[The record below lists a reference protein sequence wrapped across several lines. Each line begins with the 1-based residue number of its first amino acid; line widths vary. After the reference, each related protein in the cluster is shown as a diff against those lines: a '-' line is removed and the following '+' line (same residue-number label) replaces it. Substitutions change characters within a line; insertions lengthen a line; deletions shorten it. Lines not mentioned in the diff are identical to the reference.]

1 MSWHRGPL
9 FGFDLESTGVD
20 VATDRIVTAA
30 IVDIRPGQETRTR
43 TWIVNPGVAI
53 PEAATAVHGV
63 STERA
68 RAEGQHPSTALE
80 EIALELTVALAGGV
94 PIVAFNGSFDLSMTD
109 QELLRYKLGGL
120 EERLGSYDAVSP
132 VLDPHVLDK
141 HLDKYRKG
149 SRTLTA
155 TCGVYGVP
163 LDNAHA
169 ADADAIA
176 ACRLMFK
183 LASKFNLSERFTLHE
198 LHDAQVDWRA
208 EQMLSLAEYF
218 RKQKKDVSDI
228 DPSWPLRRTATER
241 AA

>member
-9 FGFDLESTGVD
+9 FGFDLESSGVD
-20 VATDRIVTAA
+20 VENDRIVTAA
-30 IVDIRPGQETRTR
+30 IVDIRPGKPTRTR
-43 TWIVNPGVAI
+43 TWLVNPGIAI
-53 PEAATAVHGV
+53 PEGATAVHGI
-63 STERA
+63 STEKA
-68 RAEGQHPSTALE
+68 RAEGQHPSVALE

-94 PIVAFNGSFDLSMTD
+94 PVVAFNGSFDLSMTD

-141 HLDKYRKG
+141 RFDKFRRGK
-149 SRTLTA
+149 RTLTA
-155 TCGVYGVP
+155 TCEAYGVP

-176 ACRLMFK
+176 ACRLLFK
-183 LASKFNLSERFTLHE
+183 LAGKFDLSTEFTLHE
-198 LHDAQVDWRA
+198 IHDAQVEWRA
-208 EQMLSLAEYF
+208 EQMASLAEYF
-218 RKQKKDVSDI
+218 RKQGKDASDM
-228 DPSWPLRRTATER
+228 DGSWPLRRIASER

>member
-1 MSWHRGPL
+1 MTWHRGPL

-20 VATDRIVTAA
+20 VASDRIVTAA
-30 IVDIRPGQETRTR
+30 IVDIRPGETTRTR
-43 TWIVNPGVAI
+43 TWIVNPGIDI
-53 PEAATAVHGV
+53 PEGATAVHGI
-63 STERA
+63 STEKA
-68 RAEGQHPSTALE
+68 RAEGQHPSVALE
-80 EIALELTVALAGGV
+80 EIALELTVALASGT

-109 QELLRYKLGGL
+109 QELLRYKLGGF

-141 HLDKYRKG
+141 RLDKYRKG

-155 TCGVYGVP
+155 TCEAYGVA

-176 ACRLMFK
+176 ACRLLFK
-183 LASKFNLSERFTLHE
+183 LASKFNLPGEYTLHG
-198 LHDAQVDWRA
+198 LHDAQVAWRA
-208 EQMLSLAEYF
+208 DQMASLADYF
-218 RKQKKDVSDI
+218 RRQGKDVSDI
-228 DPSWPLRRTATER
+228 DPAWPLRRLAVDR

>member
-9 FGFDLESTGVD
+9 FGFDLESTGVN
-20 VATDRIVTAA
+20 VETDRVVTAA
-30 IVDIRPGQETRTR
+30 IVDIRPGKPTRTR
-43 TWIVNPGVAI
+43 TWLVNPGIAI
-53 PEAATAVHGV
+53 PEGATAVHGI
-63 STERA
+63 STEKA
-68 RAEGQHPSTALE
+68 RAEGQHPSVALE

-94 PIVAFNGSFDLSMTD
+94 PVVAFNGSFDLSMTD

-141 HLDKYRKG
+141 RFDKFRRGK
-149 SRTLTA
+149 RTLTA
-155 TCGVYGVP
+155 TCEAYGVP

-176 ACRLMFK
+176 ACRLLFK
-183 LASKFNLSERFTLHE
+183 LAGKFDLSSEFTLHE
-198 LHDAQVDWRA
+198 IHDAQVEWRA
-208 EQMLSLAEYF
+208 EQSASLAEYF
-218 RKQKKDVSDI
+218 KKSGKPQEVDG
-228 DPSWPLRRTATER
+228 SWPLRRVSAER